1 MQGDTPVRKTV
12 EEIIYTIKAHKGFTR
27 DYEVADTLGVG
38 RAALSNAKKRDS
50 ISFLD
55 ELVSFCDRERLTLD
69 FIRRNLTIPGRRVR
83 TVSAPAK
90 IPPGQEERYVEV
102 PVHSYTGSRPGDA
115 SGPEEIDTVVI
126 PRDVCADG
134 SIVIRVNGDSMEKL
148 FMDGSSA
155 VIDTRAREIVS
166 GCVYAFRLPWEGSIV
181 RECISEPRGLTLIP
195 CNKNYPASSITWDD
209 FDPGMV
215 IGKVSCSVNN
225 VFR

>member
-1 MQGDTPVRKTV
+1 MRKTV
-12 EEIIYTIKAHKGFTR
+12 EEIIYMIKALKGFTR

-55 ELVSFCDRERLTLD
+55 ELVTFCDRESLTLD
-69 FIRRNLTIPGRRVR
+69 FIRRNPTIPGRSVK

-102 PVHSYTGSRPGDA
+102 PVYSYPASNPGNA
-115 SGPEEIDTVVI
+115 SAPEEIDTVVI
-126 PRDVCADG
+126 PGDVYGVG
-134 SIVIRVNGDSMEKL
+134 SIVIRVSGDSMEKL

-155 VIDTRAREIVS
+155 VIDTQMKEIVS
-166 GCVYAFRLPWEGSIV
+166 GCVYAFRLPREGNIV
-181 RECISEPRGLTLIP
+181 RECISEPRSLSLIP
-195 CNKNYPASSITWDD
+195 YNKNYPASSINWND

-215 IGKVSCSVNN
+215 IGKVTCSVNN